1 MRNEETTKRALA
13 IISRAIEKGYRP
25 DELCSSCVKELVK
38 DINNFSKMEDI
49 GVFEFDDFNSAIKYA
64 AFMHNRGWCVSEK
77 YRSDLEQIS
86 ILCERYLV
94 DNVGI
99 EGFIKGELSF
109 EEGLQHLKYED
120 DGECVDIVSS
130 INPWFLILRRIDKK
144 AEMYKNVNG
153 NLSKAN
159 PETDMVLREDG
170 EMVWSDDCYSLVDKV
185 CDSNGI
191 VKAIIAK

>member
-13 IISRAIEKGYRP
+13 IISRAIENGYRP

-64 AFMHNRGWCVSEK
+64 AFMHNRGWRVSKK

-86 ILCERYLV
+86 ILCERYLI
-94 DNVGI
+94 DNVRI
-99 EGFIKGELSF
+99 EGIVEGELSF
-109 EEGLQHLKYED
+109 EGGLQHLKYKD
-120 DGECVDIVSS
+120 NGEFVDIASL
-130 INPWFLILRRIDKK
+130 INPRFLIMRRIDRSM
-144 AEMYKNVNG
+144 EMYKNING

-170 EMVWSDDCYSLVDKV
+170 EMVWSEDCYSLVAKV

>member
-25 DELCSSCVKELVK
+25 DELCNSCVKELVK
-38 DINNFSKMEDI
+38 DINDFSKMEDI

-64 AFMHNRGWCVSEK
+64 AFMHNRGWCVSKK

-86 ILCERYLV
+86 ILCERYLI
-94 DNVGI
+94 DNVGV
-99 EGFIKGELSF
+99 EGIVEGELSF
-109 EEGLQHLKYED
+109 EGGLQHLKYND
-120 DGECVDIVSS
+120 NGECVDIASL
-130 INPWFLILRRIDKK
+130 INPRFLIMRRIDRSM
-144 AEMYKNVNG
+144 EMYKNIDG

-170 EMVWSDDCYSLVDKV
+170 EMVWSEDCYSLVAKV

>member
-64 AFMHNRGWCVSEK
+64 AFMHNRGWCVSKK

-86 ILCERYLV
+86 ILCERYLI
-94 DNVGI
+94 DNVGV
-99 EGFIKGELSF
+99 EGIVEGELSF
-109 EEGLQHLKYED
+109 EGGLQHLKYND
-120 DGECVDIVSS
+120 NGECVDIASL
-130 INPWFLILRRIDKK
+130 INPRFLIMRRIDRSM
-144 AEMYKNVNG
+144 EMYKNIDG

-170 EMVWSDDCYSLVDKV
+170 EMVWSEDCYSLVAKV